1 MVSNL
6 SFTPLF
12 VSFLSLMTHMPRGV
26 HYGLRVC
33 VPQPQRGG
41 GVWSAGL
48 LPGEGTAEAGS
59 VDQVQA
65 LPWEVTSAVQ
75 ATLTDN
81 VYLDLLK
88 NLPFAFHVFTFFWL
102 QFLPF

>member
-1 MVSNL
+1 
-6 SFTPLF
+6 
-12 VSFLSLMTHMPRGV
+12 MP
-26 HYGLRVC
+26 
-33 VPQPQRGG
+33 
-41 GVWSAGL
+41 GL

-75 ATLTDN
+75 ATPTDD

-88 NLPFAFHVFTFFWL
+88 NLLFAFLVFTFFWL